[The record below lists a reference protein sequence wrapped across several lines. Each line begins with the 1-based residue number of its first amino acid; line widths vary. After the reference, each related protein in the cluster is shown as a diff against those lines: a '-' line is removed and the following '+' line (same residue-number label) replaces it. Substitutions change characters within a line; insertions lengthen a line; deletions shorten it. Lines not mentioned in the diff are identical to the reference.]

1 LLSCDVRHAELVTGG
16 STAAAVVVR
25 SMDVMQTTVTR
36 RRIATVILAPV
47 AALAAWA
54 VVRLIGVDLV
64 VSSGDGTVGPGDVL
78 TAALFGAL
86 AGWLVVRVVER
97 RSSRPRLWWARIGST
112 ALAVSI
118 IGPTWLADG
127 ASGVSLIGL
136 HLVTAIVV
144 IAGFFGTLPTWRDG
158 TAR

>member
-1 LLSCDVRHAELVTGG
+1 
-16 STAAAVVVR
+16 
-25 SMDVMQTTVTR
+25 MDVMQTTITR
-36 RRIATVILAPV
+36 RRIATVILAPI

-64 VSSGDGTVGPGDVL
+64 VSSGDGTVGPGDVFI
-78 TAALFGAL
+78 AALFGAL
-86 AGWLVVRVVER
+86 AGWVVVRLLER

-118 IGPTWLADG
+118 IGPMWLADG

-136 HLVTAIVV
+136 HVVTAIVV
-144 IAGFFGTLPTWRDG
+144 ITGFVGTLPAWRAG
-158 TAR
+158 RAR